1 MKSDSS
7 ILPKLPQK
15 AFFELIQRF
24 HKQPASFFV
33 TKLLLHLQAPKED
46 EEVKQ
51 EVATSLAA
59 ALASSLDDVFS
70 LDDMI
75 FMLFSAGF
83 AQRLVSIMLRG

>member
-1 MKSDSS
+1 MTSDSS

-24 HKQPASFFV
+24 HKQPASFFCDQIV
-33 TKLLLHLQAPKED
+33 AQRLVRLLHLQAPKED

-59 ALASSLDDVFS
+59 ALASSLDAALCAWMSSSATGVF
-70 LDDMI
+70 
-75 FMLFSAGF
+75 F
-83 AQRLVSIMLRG
+83 